1 MKENI
6 VIFGDSITAGYKMGW
21 TSDILKRMLEEKL
34 GTAPCT
40 TSPSAPETS
49 GVAKPSAPG
58 TPGTP
63 GIPGEANPSAHDNAK
78 PDTNKTAPHTD
89 NIFLE
94 GECGD
99 DTDGG
104 VRRLRLVT
112 RHNPDKVFVF
122 FGANDAA
129 EYCPVT
135 PRKFAVNLSKIISTL
150 GTEKTVIITPPYC
163 NEEVLDFRTNEQ
175 VEAYRDIAIEAAK
188 SNSTQLIDLY
198 EKMTSSVN
206 PNSLL
211 QADGLHFSVKGY
223 DLLTGLIA
231 DNIAQ

>member
-1 MKENI
+1 MKHSI
-6 VIFGDSITAGYKMGW
+6 VIFGDSITVGYKMGW

-34 GTAPCT
+34 AATPRS
-40 TSPSAPETS
+40 TSPSALGIPGE
-49 GVAKPSAPG
+49 AK
-58 TPGTP
+58 P
-63 GIPGEANPSAHDNAK
+63 GIPGEAK
-78 PDTNKTAPHTD
+78 RDTNKTAPRTD

-135 PRKFAVNLSKIISTL
+135 PKKFAANLSKIISTL
-150 GTEKTVIITPPYC
+150 GAEKTVIITPPYC
-163 NEEVLDFRTNEQ
+163 DEEVLDFRTNEQ
-175 VEAYRDIAIEAAK
+175 VETYRDVAAEVAK

-211 QADGLHFSVKGY
+211 QPDGLHFSIKGY
-223 DLLTGLIA
+223 DLLTNLIA
-231 DNIAQ
+231 DNILR